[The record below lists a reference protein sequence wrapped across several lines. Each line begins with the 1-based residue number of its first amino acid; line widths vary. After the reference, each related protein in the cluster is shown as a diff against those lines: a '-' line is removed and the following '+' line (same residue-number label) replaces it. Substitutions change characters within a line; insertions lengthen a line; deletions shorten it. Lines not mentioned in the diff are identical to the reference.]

1 MSKIYYYQQEV
12 KIGDKVVINGVALK
26 VTEQLIEDNPDLF
39 KVAEEQEMPEYVECI
54 KDAGSIPKIVK
65 KGKIVRATY
74 KSGDAFPYR
83 FETVAGENGYGN
95 SKVFFEHFK
104 PSTKEDYLLQEAK
117 RRYPKGTKFKSGA
130 DNDRIRTVKEYGA
143 YTPIEFYWC
152 TSYGEPCIRSA
163 MYNPS
168 DFCSNPCVYVDGQWA
183 EIVKPIFT
191 TEDGVEIFKGD
202 EYWWFYDGLD
212 PKIMHASDGAHENSG
227 KKPNAKYFSSREA
240 AEEYIAKHKEKTLED
255 YEKEI
260 DDITSISGYSVYS
273 WLKDNDRKLYYTKVL
288 NAIADDLN
296 DGKCVNRI
304 FIKRHG
310 GDYIPVFDKESLRGT
325 PMFASKSD
333 AMKAIKIMAD
343 KLDYIYK
350 H

>member
-1 MSKIYYYQQEV
+1 MNKIYYYQQEV

-39 KVAEEQEMPEYVECI
+39 KVAEEQEILEYVECTKLVRGNTWPAI
-54 KDAGSIPKIVK
+54 GEILPVTKPDCNGQQAIHNVCMVGSIL
-65 KGKIVRATY
+65 Y
-74 KSGDAFPYR
+74 K
-83 FETVAGENGYGN
+83 NC
-95 SKVFFEHFK
+95 FK
-104 PSTKEDYLLQEAK
+104 PSTKEAWLLQEAK
-117 RRYPKGTKFKSGA
+117 RRYPKGTKFRSAAQPDKRIIISDGIFNIWASGA
-130 DNDRIRTVKEYGA
+130 GVSTNGMLIYYND
-143 YTPIEFYWC
+143 
-152 TSYGEPCIRSA
+152 
-163 MYNPS
+163 
-168 DFCSNPCVYVDGQWA
+168 QWA
-183 EIVKPIFT
+183 EIVKPLFT

-227 KKPNAKYFSSREA
+227 KKPNAKYFSTCEA

-255 YEKEI
+255 YESEL
-260 DDITSISGYSVYS
+260 DEITSISGYSVYR

-296 DGKCVNRI
+296 DEKCVNRI

-310 GDYIPVFDKESLRGT
+310 GDYIPIFDKESLRGT

-333 AMKAIKIMAD
+333 AMKAIKIMGD
-343 KLDYIYK
+343 KLDIIFTNNK
-350 H
+350 LF